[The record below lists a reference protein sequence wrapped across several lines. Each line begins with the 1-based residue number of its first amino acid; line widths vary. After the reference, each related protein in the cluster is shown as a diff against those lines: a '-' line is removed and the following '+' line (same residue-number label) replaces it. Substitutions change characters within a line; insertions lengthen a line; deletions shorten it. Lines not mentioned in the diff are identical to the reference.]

1 MSNYMKVMGKQVPE
15 TYTECLHKLVGDFM
29 FLTRMMGR
37 KDEYKEYDELVEVIV
52 DSIVETM
59 QLTNQCDDRITTYTH
74 NTIPYTREHL
84 MQIMKEGF

>member
-15 TYTECLHKLVGDFM
+15 TYTECLHKLCSDLM
-29 FLTRMMGR
+29 SLTRMMGR
-37 KDEYKEYDELVEVIV
+37 KDEYKEYDELVKVTV
-52 DSIVETM
+52 DSIIETM

-84 MQIMKEGF
+84 MEIMTKGF